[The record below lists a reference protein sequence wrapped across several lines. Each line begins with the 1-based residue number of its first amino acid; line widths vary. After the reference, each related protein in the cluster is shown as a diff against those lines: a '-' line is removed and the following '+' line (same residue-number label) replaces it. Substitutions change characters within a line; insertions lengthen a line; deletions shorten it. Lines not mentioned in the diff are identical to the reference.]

1 MTRLTTYIQQH
12 LSLRLG
18 LLILLVVGGV
28 FCVSLSYLFYE
39 SKRQGTEEAVHRATQ
54 ALDET
59 VRHIS
64 SIMDKAEE
72 NTKEME
78 ALIRNI
84 SNPTRCWPTPV
95 GCWNSTPTSWGSLSP

>member
-39 SKRQGTEEAVHRATQ
+39 SKRQT
-54 ALDET
+54 
-59 VRHIS
+59 IS
-64 SIMDKAEE
+64 P
-72 NTKEME
+72 NT
-78 ALIRNI
+78 AN
-84 SNPTRCWPTPV
+84 V
-95 GCWNSTPTSWGSLSP
+95 SPPIPSGKVIASPP